1 MKIMQVNCG
10 FRSKFE
16 SDIRRNEHYLSLG
29 ENKALRKFRPVPDLN
44 PWPLRYQCSA
54 VPTEVTSQLGAGH
67 YVGYK

>member
-44 PWPLRYQCSA
+44 P
-54 VPTEVTSQLGAGH
+54 
-67 YVGYK
+67 